1 MRFTRAFLFVILVVT
16 IAVGAQSLLSDPEH
30 VKPDHAERPTAGVSA
45 PLPLAAVG
53 GDSDRAATGPIV
65 EWIEGVQRA
74 EWFEGVRA
82 AEEAARVEAARRAAA
97 ERVAAPR
104 AGGASASVEC
114 AAIAAEFGLPSWVL
128 ENESGCGANNWNGTG
143 CGGRGCIGPTQIDL
157 GHFAN
162 PSPWGGVG
170 ACWGLDPNV
179 WADLIECTNRLSGGG
194 SNLRPWGG

>member
-1 MRFTRAFLFVILVVT
+1 MRFTRAFLYVILVAVL
-16 IAVGAQSLLSDPEH
+16 AVGAQSLRSDPEH
-30 VKPDHAERPTAGVSA
+30 VKPDHVERPTAGASA

-53 GDSDRAATGPIV
+53 GESDRAATDPIV

-74 EWFEGVRA
+74 EWFEGV
-82 AEEAARVEAARRAAA
+82 AAA
-97 ERVAAPR
+97 ERAREAALADLAGRR
-104 AGGASASVEC
+104 AVRSDLGGVGGGDC
-114 AAIAAEFGLPSWVL
+114 AALAAEFGLPSWIL
-128 ENESGCGANNWNGTG
+128 EAESGCGANNWNGGG
-143 CGGRGCIGPTQIDL
+143 CGGRGCIGPTQLDL

-179 WADLIECTNRLSGGG
+179 YADLVECTYRLSGGG